1 MFEVQYCFGSGTT
14 IRRTSTDVR
23 FAPKGGHRNSTVR
36 CLLCAK
42 SGHFAQQPT
51 ASFDHLVSAARFG
64 GRSSVSHCRGSGGL
78 ILIAASLAL
87 AVAAIA
93 AFLRD

>member
-1 MFEVQYCFGSGTT
+1 MSALPAD
-14 IRRTSTDVR
+14 IAD
-23 FAPKGGHRNSTVR
+23 FAR
-36 CLLCAK
+36 
-42 SGHFAQQPT
+42 QPT

-64 GRSSVSHCRGSGGL
+64 GPSSVSHCRGSGGL